1 MIQDGDELAMQLRR
15 PAAPNLPCLLLL
27 LLLSCLLLR
36 LGLEAKR
43 RGSWRHGGRPRH
55 CLRKPHHLAP
65 ALLAGALGRRRR
77 QQGQIR
83 HPDARS
89 LVVRSQAERR
99 ERRRAGAHSSLER
112 QDSAGGGAA
121 GLGLRRTPPL
131 VLLLRSQNSK
141 LLGHRRTRHPP
152 DPLPGE
158 HSSRC
163 TSDRIVPYL

>member
-1 MIQDGDELAMQLRR
+1 MGATELIQDGDELAMQLRR

-27 LLLSCLLLR
+27 LLR

-43 RGSWRHGGRPRH
+43 RGSWRHGGRPRR

-99 ERRRAGAHSSLER
+99 ERRRAGAHNSLER
-112 QDSAGGGAA
+112 QESAGGGAA
-121 GLGLRRTPPL
+121 RLGLRRTLPP
-131 VLLLRSQNSK
+131 VLFLRSQSSK
-141 LLGHRRTRHPP
+141 LLGHRQSSTRHPP
-152 DPLPGE
+152 RSCPG
-158 HSSRC
+158 
-163 TSDRIVPYL
+163 